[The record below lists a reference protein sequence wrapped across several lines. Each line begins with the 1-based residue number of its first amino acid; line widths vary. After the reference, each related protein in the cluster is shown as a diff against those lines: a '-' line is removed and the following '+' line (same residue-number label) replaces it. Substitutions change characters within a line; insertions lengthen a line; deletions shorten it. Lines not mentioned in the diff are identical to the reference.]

1 MYPYIFIYIYMYI
14 CTYVH
19 IYLYH
24 TMVLD
29 ITRVLYDY
37 TNEQID
43 KQGNIF
49 IYN

>member
-1 MYPYIFIYIYMYI
+1 MYPYIFIYIYMF
-14 CTYVH
+14 

-24 TMVLD
+24 TMLLD

-37 TNEQID
+37 TKEQID
-43 KQGNIF
+43 KQDNIF